1 MTRTAWL
8 AGLDKD
14 LTAVTS
20 DLGLPRSETQAFDGD
35 GWVWAYRD
43 YLDQAM
49 DGESSRVA
57 EVQVRARPDGLHDG
71 PQLEIIA
78 TAWTLKSRH
87 VAWSRPCA
95 AQYVDPSVLDSA
107 PFIEW
112 LSTSL
117 RKAWVAAHEAAR
129 AILEAPDPREEAI
142 HKLRKHG
149 IRVRARETGSDDLPI
164 L

>member
-8 AGLDKD
+8 ASLDKD
-14 LTAVTS
+14 LKAVTA
-20 DLGLPRSETQAFDGD
+20 DLGLPHSETQAFDGD

-43 YLDQAM
+43 YLDQVTH
-49 DGESSRVA
+49 GESSRVA

-95 AQYVDPSVLDSA
+95 AQYVDPSVFDS
-107 PFIEW
+107 PHFTNW

-117 RKAWVAAHEAAR
+117 RKAWGAAHEAAS
-129 AILEAPDPREEAI
+129 AILEAPDPRQEAI
-142 HKLRKHG
+142 HKLRKRG
-149 IRVRARETGSDDLPI
+149 IRVRIHETDSDDLPI